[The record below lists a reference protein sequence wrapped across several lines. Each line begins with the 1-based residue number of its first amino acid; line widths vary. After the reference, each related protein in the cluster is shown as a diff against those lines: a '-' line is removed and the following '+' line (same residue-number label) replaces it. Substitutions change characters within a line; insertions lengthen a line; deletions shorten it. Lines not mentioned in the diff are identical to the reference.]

1 MNLVENPAVGF
12 RLQHQPTII
21 CAMLPG
27 DWLLQRTTPTWRI
40 KEPEEGFQRMV
51 DSRRAQRIAIAVLD
65 QKRTFPNAIVLATD
79 SNCVDIDTGQVVIP
93 DEVQFL
99 VVDGQHRLWAQRY
112 STFIAQYACLIH
124 TGMSVEDM
132 AELFLEINDNQK
144 RVPSSLRWD
153 LVRLVRPEND
163 PTGIAAS
170 EVVHLLATEEDSPFF
185 QRIDLTGEQSEI
197 QIKQGSLA
205 PEFKTLLSRRSPL
218 SELTFQEQYQV
229 ILRYSVAIRE
239 IDSDNWGKHTS
250 SFFKA
255 RVLRA
260 MFRLLS
266 DIMREL
272 ASENINPSTFLP
284 YLQRIQEK
292 SLDPEA
298 IRAAQGSAGIR
309 AIYLAMRAQV
319 FPNTIKP

>member
-1 MNLVENPAVGF
+1 MTLVDNTAVGF
-12 RLQHQPTII
+12 RLQQQPPII

-27 DWLLQRTTPTWRI
+27 DWLLQHTTPTWRI
-40 KEPEEGFQRMV
+40 KEPEQGFQRMV
-51 DSRRAQRIAIAVLD
+51 DSRRAQRIAVAVLD
-65 QKRTFPNAIVLATD
+65 QKRTFPSAIVLATD
-79 SNCVDIDTGQVVIP
+79 SDCVDTNTGNVTIPEDTR
-93 DEVQFL
+93 FL
-99 VVDGQHRLWAQRY
+99 VVDGQHRLWAQSY
-112 STFIAQYACLIH
+112 STFVAQYACLIH
-124 TGMSVEDM
+124 TGLSVEEM

-170 EVVHLLATEEDSPFF
+170 EVVYLLATEEESPFF

-197 QIKQGSLA
+197 QVKQGSLA
-205 PEFKTLLSRRSPL
+205 PEFKTLLSARSPL
-218 SELTFQEQYQV
+218 SGLTFQEQYRV
-229 ILRYSVAIRE
+229 ILEYAVAMRE
-239 IDSDNWGKHTS
+239 IDSDNWGKPTS

-266 DIMREL
+266 DILKVL
-272 ASENINPSTFLP
+272 ADQGTSSTAFLP
-284 YLQRIQEK
+284 YLQRIREE
-292 SLDPEA
+292 SLDPDK

-309 AIYLAMRAQV
+309 AIYLEIKEQV
-319 FPNTIKP
+319 LPTAN